1 MVHTYYVIRVVL
13 FSTFQTF
20 LAAVPYIVPY
30 VRACVL
36 ASCRCNC
43 SGTELML
50 DLPELLA
57 VVRVQYSVHTV
68 IVYIT
73 LFFEMESSVRHSD
86 LQIERD
92 QRRSGR
98 ESERDSDP
106 ARLMVLSSQ

>member
-1 MVHTYYVIRVVL
+1 
-13 FSTFQTF
+13 
-20 LAAVPYIVPY
+20 
-30 VRACVL
+30 
-36 ASCRCNC
+36 
-43 SGTELML
+43 ML